1 MMRKRIVSKKIRTL
15 VLCFAAATVGLICWF
30 SSEILI
36 FSMKDEARP
45 VDAILVLGTAVWGD
59 QPSPVLRERLNHAIK
74 LYELG
79 YAESIIFTGGRGSV
93 DELAESEVSRS
104 YAIEKGVQP
113 EHILIE
119 DQSQITE
126 ENFKY
131 ALAAAEPY
139 ALESF
144 IIVSDPLHMKRAL
157 MMAGELEM
165 TAYSSPTT
173 TSAYSSLRTQL
184 PFFFRELF
192 YYTGYRMI
200 YALS

>member
-1 MMRKRIVSKKIRTL
+1 MKKRLVSKKIKTL
-15 VLCFAAATVGLICWF
+15 VLCVTTAMAAMICWF
-30 SSEILI
+30 SYEIWI
-36 FSMKDEARP
+36 FSIKDEARP
-45 VDAILVLGTAVWGD
+45 ADAILVLGTAVWGN

-74 LYELG
+74 LYERG
-79 YAESIIFTGGRGSV
+79 YAKYIIFTGGRGKV
-93 DELAESEVSRS
+93 NEQAESEVSRS
-104 YAIEKGVQP
+104 YAIENGVKP

-131 ALAAAEPY
+131 ALAAAKPY
-139 ALESF
+139 ELESF

-157 MMAGELEM
+157 MMASELGM

-173 TSAYSSLRTQL
+173 TSAYSSLRTKL

-192 YYTGYRMI
+192 YYTGYRII

>member
-1 MMRKRIVSKKIRTL
+1 MKKRLVSKKIKPL
-15 VLCFAAATVGLICWF
+15 LLCVLAVVATVLCWF
-30 SSEILI
+30 SYEIWS
-36 FSMKDEARP
+36 FSIKDEARP
-45 VDAILVLGTAVWGD
+45 ADAILVLGTAVWGD

-74 LYELG
+74 LYEQG
-79 YAESIIFTGGRGSV
+79 YAKYIIFTGGRGSSN
-93 DELAESEVSRS
+93 ELAESEVSRS

-119 DQSQITE
+119 EQSLITE
-126 ENFKY
+126 ENFEYSLVVAK
-131 ALAAAEPY
+131 PY
-139 ALESF
+139 ELRTF

-157 MMAGELEM
+157 MMASELEM

-173 TSAYSSLRTQL
+173 TSAYSSMRTKL

-192 YYTGYRMI
+192 YYTGYRII